1 MKNLIRFPLVAIL
14 LAAAALST
22 AVAEQADS
30 AAAPA
35 TSTVVIGVPLPLSGD
50 LQAFGIMMRNSFDMA
65 KEAINKEGGIHGKQ
79 ISLVYADDK
88 GMVVEGV
95 KAVTSLVREFKVAIL
110 VGGYSSSATYAMAKQ
125 AERLDK
131 PFLICTASADKIT
144 QRGWKNV
151 FRLNPPIS
159 EYTKGLEDFWIKNF
173 KPSSMAVVYENSMFG
188 TDGMRRM
195 MEFCQSSAIELKGLI
210 PYDRTKASVA
220 YFRPLMAGLMDDLP
234 DVIYMISYL
243 KDAVA
248 LVKTI
253 RGMDIRSVLCGG
265 AAGFTHEAFLKET
278 GNDAN
283 LLFTATLW
291 FHNLP
296 YPGAKEYYSH
306 YEQLYSAAPDY
317 HGAEAFSALMVAA
330 DALKRAKSLEPSAVR
345 EALKTTFIVT
355 PFGPVK
361 FYSYFD
367 FERQNSVR
375 TQVLQI
381 IDGKYQCVWPP
392 DLATAV
398 FVLPKQ

>member
-1 MKNLIRFPLVAIL
+1 MQFPLVAL
-14 LAAAALST
+14 FLAAVGVCAAG
-22 AVAEQADS
+22 AAQADS
-30 AAAPA
+30 TGLPPGP
-35 TSTVVIGVPLPLSGD
+35 TVTIGVPLPLSGD
-50 LQAFGIMMRNSFDMA
+50 LQAFGIMMKNSFDMA
-65 KEAINKEGGIHGKQ
+65 KEAINKEGGIKGRPLN
-79 ISLVYADDK
+79 LVYVDDRGK
-88 GMVVEGV
+88 AVEGV
-95 KAVTSLVREFKVAIL
+95 KAVTSLVRESKVAML
-110 VGGYSSSATYAMAKQ
+110 VGGYASSATYAMAEQ
-125 AERLDK
+125 AERLDT

-144 QRGWKNV
+144 QRGWKNI

-173 KPSSMAVVYENSMFG
+173 KPTSMAVVYENSMFG

-195 MEFCQSSAIELKGLI
+195 MEFCQSNAVELKGLI
-210 PYDRTKASVA
+210 PYDRTKADPT
-220 YFRPLMAGLMDDLP
+220 YFRPFIAGIMDDIP

-253 RGMDIRSVLCGG
+253 RAMGIKSMLCGG
-265 AAGFTHEAFLKET
+265 AAGFTHEDFLKEA

-296 YPGAKEYYSH
+296 YPGAEQYYSR
-306 YEQLYSAAPDY
+306 YQQLYSATPDY
-317 HGAEAFSALMVAA
+317 HGAEAFSALIVAA
-330 DALKRAKSLEPSAVR
+330 DALKRAKSPGPSALR

-361 FYSYFD
+361 FYSYYDFD
-367 FERQNSVR
+367 RQNSVR

-392 DLATAV
+392 DLATAS
-398 FVLPKQ
+398 FVPTKR